1 VESQDSNLGSG
12 HQEEQLMRK
21 EITINTTSV
30 PDRAKLQQAR
40 ELNLPITLAEAPCA
54 HD

>member
-1 VESQDSNLGSG
+1 
-12 HQEEQLMRK
+12 MRK
-21 EITINTTSV
+21 EITINTTSA

-40 ELNLPITLAEAPCA
+40 ELNQPITLAEAPRV